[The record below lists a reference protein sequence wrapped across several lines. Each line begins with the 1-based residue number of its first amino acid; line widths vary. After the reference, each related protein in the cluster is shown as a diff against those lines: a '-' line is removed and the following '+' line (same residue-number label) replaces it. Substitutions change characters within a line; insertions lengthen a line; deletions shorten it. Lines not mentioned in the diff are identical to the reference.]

1 MFLYEPRSSGSLS
14 SIQISRQHQLGLAG
28 ARLAAEAI
36 AADLASN
43 YQLDIEW
50 TDEHELEFKG
60 SGVDGMLTLGETH
73 LELEV
78 NLGLFLLPLRG
89 TLEQEILEY
98 MAHRIPCPAG

>member
-1 MFLYEPRSSGSLS
+1 MFLYEPRSNGSLS
-14 SIQISRQHQLGLAG
+14 TIQISRQHQLGLAG

-43 YQLDIEW
+43 YQLDMEW
-50 TDEHELEFKG
+50 SEAHLLEFKG
-60 SGVDGMLTLGETH
+60 SGVEGSLTLGESQ

-78 NLGLFLLPLRG
+78 NLGLFLLPLRS
-89 TLEQEILEY
+89 TLEQEILDY